1 MHEGLIIAASGGIKQ
16 QVKMDVLANN
26 MANLNNAGFKSDG
39 VVFREIFP
47 PFDTNSSVETREN
60 TLVSPNDSSETV
72 AYVAVDT
79 IYTDHSQGIFQKTDN
94 PLDLALEGDGF
105 FEVDTPQGIRYTR
118 NGNFRLDT
126 EQHVVTQD
134 GNFVLNSNQKKIK
147 IRDTRGMITVGP
159 DGTISVG
166 DGLDNQVA
174 GKIRLVK
181 FEDSKAL
188 AKEGNGVYKI
198 MDNEVEPLL
207 ADNLRITQG
216 ALERSNVNSVEEMTN
231 MITAIRAFEAYQKII
246 QTLDDADDKAVNSI
260 GRIV

>member
-1 MHEGLIIAASGGIKQ
+1 MIFIIFNIFSL
-16 QVKMDVLANN
+16 VFLNVLSTDVI
-26 MANLNNAGFKSDG
+26 
-39 VVFREIFP
+39 FRTLP

-79 IYTDHSQGIFQKTDN
+79 IYTDHSQGIFQKTDS

-147 IRDTRGMITVGP
+147 I
-159 DGTISVG
+159 
-166 DGLDNQVA
+166 Q
-174 GKIRLVK
+174 
-181 FEDSKAL
+181 
-188 AKEGNGVYKI
+188 
-198 MDNEVEPLL
+198 
-207 ADNLRITQG
+207 
-216 ALERSNVNSVEEMTN
+216 
-231 MITAIRAFEAYQKII
+231 
-246 QTLDDADDKAVNSI
+246 
-260 GRIV
+260 